1 MQTKLTKQI
10 EQMIVTA
17 IDCEDGHYYDADE
30 CYYCGK
36 IDGIKF
42 ALLWVLG
49 LAEITKEKENGSNRL
64 RVKTFIDEIQFYRK
78 HKQNKD

>member
-1 MQTKLTKQI
+1 MQTKVTKQI

-17 IDCEDGHYYDADE
+17 IDCEDGHYYDKGE
-30 CYYCGK
+30 FYYCGK

-64 RVKTFIDEIQFYRK
+64 RVRTFIDEIQFYRK
-78 HKQNKD
+78 HSQDKE